1 MPKIRCKSC
10 ETAINVPEKALGK
23 TIACPKCKN
32 KIKVPTR
39 KGEGAASSS
48 GSAPKKKRPAKKP
61 AASDPFNLGNLD
73 DYDMED
79 EESSICP
86 YCAEDIDLE
95 EDVVCRSC
103 GMNLETGQMDRR
115 EKKKR
120 SRKGPDPSKFYGT
133 VWGEC
138 WQFMLSE
145 VRMALRVGTAFTF
158 FSTLALMCGYMGFVY
173 VQEQMPPKV
182 FWIGMT
188 MLCAFSVPGLI
199 WYLSLKIIEF
209 TRLKQKFQSD
219 RIAFDLFTSIA
230 SGVRIIAWP
239 LILVPGA
246 PGIILGLYYF
256 VGQNNPTDPIFVGTI
271 ATIFSIALFLW
282 PMALVH
288 MTARYTYKGWI
299 LWELLQVLFQNIAGI
314 MYVHILAFVALLP
327 ITLLSGGILYFIK
340 GDAGIGGM
348 NPFGSPVVN
357 GITSSITVWAID
369 LVGMDSDPEGV
380 MFAIVRAPLNIG
392 AAFLIMAPIGYL
404 SAFPAIYVMKANGM
418 FGYYFSSTLGLVE
431 QKKEHEPATFWVRYL
446 SHMIDGVCSILAI
459 FLVTSNPKL
468 SKIAWVFTGFVILA
482 FIFLKSAFLPMYALW
497 VFYTNWMYWVVQES
511 SELRSTIGKEAFGL
525 IVITEEGEKQLT
537 MQQASMKW
545 IMRIVFDAISGLPYL
560 TAALPPKKLAMHDM
574 ITKTKVVWKGD
585 K

>member
-32 KIKVPTR
+32 KIKVPNR
-39 KGEGAASSS
+39 KGGSPSGEGAK
-48 GSAPKKKRPAKKP
+48 APQKKKRPAKKA
-61 AASDPFNLGNLD
+61 AASDPFSIGNLD
-73 DYDMED
+73 DFEMED
-79 EESSICP
+79 EDTQICP
-86 YCAEDIDLE
+86 YCAEEVDLE
-95 EDVVCRSC
+95 EDEVCRNC

-120 SRKGPDPSKFYGT
+120 SRKGPDPSKFYGS

-138 WQFMLSE
+138 WKFMLSE

-188 MLCAFSVPGLI
+188 LLCGFSVPGLI

-209 TRLKQKFQSD
+209 TRLKHKFQSD
-219 RIAFDLFTSIA
+219 RISFDLFTSIA

-239 LILVPGA
+239 LILVPGSPA
-246 PGIILGLYYF
+246 IIGLLYYF
-256 VGQNNPTDPIFVGTI
+256 YFQDDPTNPMFVGVI
-271 ATIFSIALFLW
+271 AIVFAIALFMW

-299 LWELLQVLFQNIAGI
+299 LWELLLVFMQNLAGI

-327 ITLLSGGILYFIK
+327 ITLMGGGILYALM

-357 GITSSITVWAID
+357 GMTGNISTWALD
-369 LVGMDSDPEGV
+369 LIGMDSDPEGA
-380 MFAIVRAPLNIG
+380 MFTIMRAMLNIA
-392 AAFLIMAPIGYL
+392 AAFIIIAPIGFAA
-404 SAFPAIYVMKANGM
+404 AFPAIFVMKANGM
-418 FGYYFSSTLGLVE
+418 FGYYFSATLGLIE

-446 SHMIDGVCSILAI
+446 AHLIDANCSLLAI
-459 FLVTSNPKL
+459 FLVTSNAKL
-468 SKIAWVFTGFVILA
+468 SKIAWTFTAFVILA
-482 FIFLKSAFLPMYALW
+482 FFFAKAAFLPMFVLW
-497 VFYTNWMYWVVQES
+497 AVYCLWMYWVVQEA
-511 SELRSTIGKEAFGL
+511 SELQSTIGKEAFGL
-525 IVITEEGEKQLT
+525 IVMTDEGKQLT

-545 IMRIVFDAISGLPYL
+545 LMRVLFDAIVGLPFL
-560 TAALPPKKLAMHDM
+560 TAAMPPNKLAMHDM
-574 ITKTKVVWKGD
+574 ISKTQVVWKGD
-585 K
+585 R